1 MNFNDLQKL
10 DFDKFLWC
18 WELNYYDGMISCIA
32 FYDDKPVYV
41 SCEEEE
47 TSFRA
52 ESKDQE
58 GIYFEYPRIYKV
70 YYLKN
75 EDFIELYRR
84 NLYWKKYVGIH
95 NEFLP
100 ETLKRPFIGKV
111 KAQTEWSKY
120 PYWND
125 PYIFDKSNI
134 VGYMTIQNEETNV
147 ARTSEKIK
155 ENDISTYF
163 TEEQWKDLNEK
174 YYISFSSGFLSLG
187 TKEIYYTKPIIEE

>member
-10 DFDKFLWC
+10 DFYKFLWC
-18 WELNYYDGMISCIA
+18 WEINYYDGMLSCIA

-47 TSFRA
+47 YSFRVP
-52 ESKDQE
+52 SLDQD

-70 YYLKN
+70 YSLKS
-75 EDFIELYRR
+75 EDFIEFYRR

-100 ETLKRPFIGKV
+100 ETLKRPFLGKV
-111 KAQTEWSKY
+111 KPQTEWSKY

-125 PYIFDKSNI
+125 PYKFDKSQ
-134 VGYMTIQNEETNV
+134 VLGYITISNQETNISISV
-147 ARTSEKIK
+147 ENIK
-155 ENDISTYF
+155 ESDINKYF
-163 TEEQWKDLNEK
+163 TEEQWKDLNDK
-174 YYISFSSGFLSLG
+174 YYVSFNGGFLSLG
-187 TKEIYYTKPIIEE
+187 TKDIHYTKPVIEG

>member
-1 MNFNDLQKL
+1 M
-10 DFDKFLWC
+10 
-18 WELNYYDGMISCIA
+18 
-32 FYDDKPVYV
+32 
-41 SCEEEE
+41 
-47 TSFRA
+47 
-52 ESKDQE
+52 
-58 GIYFEYPRIYKV
+58 
-70 YYLKN
+70 
-75 EDFIELYRR
+75 
-84 NLYWKKYVGIH
+84 
-95 NEFLP
+95 
-100 ETLKRPFIGKV
+100 